1 MILPKE
7 NYMVILVFLIP
18 QILNCQKR
26 TAAAVQFKEMQRLF
40 LPLLAQVVTVGNEEH
55 CKRKSKAAMRRKKQN
70 KTKTKNQTTTKRT
83 KNPQTNK
90 TNISSVLEI
99 KQVEPTVCK
108 SWSLLA
114 ALRKGQH
121 EGGGRMDTP

>member
-55 CKRKSKAAMRRKKQN
+55 CKRKSKAAVRRKKQN
-70 KTKTKNQTTTKRT
+70 KTKTKNQTTIKRT

-108 SWSLLA
+108 SWRLLA

-121 EGGGRMDTP
+121 EGGGRMGTP